1 MLGCLIPKSRFTR
14 EMILVGNS
22 AYISRREMATFGKI
36 RNFQRREPT
45 ATPLPL
51 REWLT
56 GLCPRTMSLGTLAG
70 LVQRPVNHQG
80 GPGGVAFNDA
90 LAMCLR
96 GEVTR

>member
-56 GLCPRTMSLGTLAG
+56 GLCPSAMGSGNLAG
-70 LVQRPVNHQG
+70 LVQRPVNHRG
-80 GPGGVAFNDA
+80 GPGGVAFYGSFT
-90 LAMCLR
+90 MRLR
-96 GEVTR
+96 GEVTP